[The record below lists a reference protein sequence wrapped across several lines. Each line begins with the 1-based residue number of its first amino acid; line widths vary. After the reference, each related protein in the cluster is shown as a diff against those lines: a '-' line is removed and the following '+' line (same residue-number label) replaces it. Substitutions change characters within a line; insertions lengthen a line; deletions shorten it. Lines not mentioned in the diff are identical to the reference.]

1 MDTVIET
8 QAAPEPAAQ
17 APMPGKKPFL
27 RRMAKW
33 AAYLLLALIVG
44 GLIAI
49 GYTQHW
55 FTSGAGKAKDI
66 LGATTQV
73 PGVSAQAPG
82 AAPTGDGLA
91 HARQAFAAGDLQGA
105 IKAYQALLTSN
116 PQDINAMGELGNVYY
131 RAGWIPQAT
140 QTYFD
145 TASKALD
152 QNRPDVAQTLVSVI
166 EQTNPMLAS
175 QLHDRLFEVES
186 QQMDAQMQSQMRDGP
201 PQQAQSE
208 AMQATPPQGQAFRPH
223 QG

>member
-17 APMPGKKPFL
+17 APMPGKKPFV

-66 LGATTQV
+66 LGAATQV
-73 PGVSAQAPG
+73 PGISAQAPA
-82 AAPTGDGLA
+82 AAPAGDGLA
-91 HARQAFAAGDLQGA
+91 QARQAFAAGDFQGA

-116 PQDINAMGELGNVYY
+116 PQDVNAMGELGNVYY
-131 RAGWIPQAT
+131 TAGWIPQAT

-145 TASKALD
+145 AANKALD
-152 QNRPDVAQTLVSVI
+152 QNRPDVAQTLVPVI
-166 EQTNPMLAS
+166 EQNNPMLAS
-175 QLHDRLFEVES
+175 QLHDRLFEIES
-186 QQMDAQMQSQMRDGP
+186 QQMEAQMPPQMRDGP
-201 PQQAQSE
+201 PQQAQTE
-208 AMQATPPQGQAFRPH
+208 GMQPTPPQGPASRPH